1 MSYLKFI
8 QYIYLIFAAFF
19 FYDAATKFKNNESY
33 GLSLIIALVAIGMFF
48 FRRHFYKK
56 YQNRGQK

>member
-33 GLSLIIALVAIGMFF
+33 ALSLINSLITIGIFF
-48 FRRHFYKK
+48 FRSHLYNK
-56 YQNRGQK
+56 YQNKK